1 MKINKALI
9 TINSFFKTPL
19 LSVLLIFF
27 TISLLNIPILATLWR
42 HGFDDGTYS
51 HAFLIPFIVLYLFYQ
66 LYSSNKLHLRTN
78 VSETSVLF
86 VVFSA
91 FLLFVFTNAQISLGY
106 WMAMVLL
113 FMACLFV
120 LFKFNWYILFT
131 AAYLVFL
138 LPMWGSLTSILQ
150 TVSVFSVEVIMG
162 YTGIPTFVEA
172 PYVSIP
178 AGTFEIADGCSGLR
192 YLIVSLAISTLFS
205 FLYIKNR
212 KKALLFIFIAI
223 LGALL
228 TNWIRI
234 TLLILI
240 GHWTDMTHSLMNDHN
255 SFGWYIYAPFMIGLF
270 WFGNKISDHDL
281 TNSAEFK
288 TSNETVLKS
297 GVLIVLFAITFS
309 STTMRALTSPAT
321 DMNISLEQPYP
332 IVKFYNDVIIH
343 KNTPEKKHLE
353 FRYSFAELDS
363 KPTYFE
369 NKFIPDG
376 WGVMSKQSTNKEMVF
391 IVKSGSKI
399 GTVTYYFQQ
408 GQFITSNMKEFKVHR
423 IKNLVDNASRVSLHW
438 KFILKNKII

>member
-1 MKINKALI
+1 MNKAFI

-138 LPMWGSLTSILQ
+138 LPMWGALTTALQSLSVTSVQ
-150 TVSVFSVEVIMG
+150 FIMG

-172 PYVSIP
+172 QYVSIP
-178 AGTFEIADGCSGLR
+178 AGTFEIANGCSGLR

-205 FLYIKNR
+205 FLYIKSS

-223 LGALL
+223 LGALF
-228 TNWIRI
+228 TNWVRI

-270 WFGNKISDHDL
+270 WYGNKISDHDL
-281 TNSAEFK
+281 AKKEK
-288 TSNETVLKS
+288 DKYSNNKVLKS
-297 GVLIVLFAITFS
+297 GVLIVLFTLSLS
-309 STTMRALTSPAT
+309 STTMRALIYPAT
-321 DMNISLEQPYP
+321 EINISLEQPSP
-332 IVKFYNDVIIH
+332 IIKFYSNVITH
-343 KNTPEKKHLE
+343 SDTPEIKYFE
-353 FRYSFAELDS
+353 FQYPSLDLDS

-369 NKFIPDG
+369 NVFIPNK
-376 WGVMSKQSTNKEMVF
+376 WRVISEESTSKEKIF
-391 IVKSGSKI
+391 IVTSGNKI
-399 GTVTYYFQQ
+399 GTVTYFFQQ
-408 GQFITSNMKEFKVHR
+408 GKFITSNMKKFKIHR
-423 IKNLVDNASRVSLHW
+423 VKTSLFNTPSVSLHW
-438 KFILKNKII
+438 KFTLRK